1 MFTTFFPEGKTAEGE
16 LQHASNSVKIKNLKT
31 MPYITNGYLH
41 TTKNLKTMPYIT
53 NGYLHTTKCS
63 KIHGDNMY

>member
-41 TTKNLKTMPYIT
+41 TTK
-53 NGYLHTTKCS
+53 CS
-63 KIHGDNMY
+63 KMHGNNMY